1 MERTQRYAQ
10 RKKSTIKFMYIPSS
24 CKLFHSWHGCGFLFF
39 SRDDV
44 GRLQT
49 SYIKAIVSKKH
60 LVVLSFRCVSRRR
73 ACVHYFNRKYQLF

>member
-1 MERTQRYAQ
+1 MERTQRYTQ

-24 CKLFHSWHGCGFLFF
+24 CKLFHSWHGCGF
-39 SRDDV
+39 
-44 GRLQT
+44 RLQT